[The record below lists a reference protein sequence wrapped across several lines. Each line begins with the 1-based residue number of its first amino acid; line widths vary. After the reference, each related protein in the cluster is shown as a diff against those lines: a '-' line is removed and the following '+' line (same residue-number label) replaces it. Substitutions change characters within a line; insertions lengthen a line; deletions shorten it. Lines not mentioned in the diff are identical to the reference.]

1 MLGKLVD
8 GALVTP
14 SEYEKKKLV
23 ITNPSDD
30 VLKYVLK
37 YKDLVIDE
45 EPEYD
50 DMTQYL
56 EIFFEETDTKII
68 QKWNIKNITDESNEN
83 IYMDIED

>member
-1 MLGKLVD
+1 MLAKLVD

-45 EPEYD
+45 DPEYD
-50 DMTQYL
+50 AENQYL
-56 EIFFEETDTKII
+56 EVVFEETDNQII
-68 QKWNIKNITDESNEN
+68 QHWEVK
-83 IYMDIED
+83 DIEPIPTEENVE